1 MTSSFFRWD
10 EGGEKIDD
18 EYDSCKKG
26 STFQEKLMTLFM
38 DGPTFQSCSK
48 YLVIGI
54 DFHAC

>member
-26 STFQEKLMTLFM
+26 VKISGKTDDAFYGRPHT
-38 DGPTFQSCSK
+38 S
-48 YLVIGI
+48 IW
-54 DFHAC
+54 